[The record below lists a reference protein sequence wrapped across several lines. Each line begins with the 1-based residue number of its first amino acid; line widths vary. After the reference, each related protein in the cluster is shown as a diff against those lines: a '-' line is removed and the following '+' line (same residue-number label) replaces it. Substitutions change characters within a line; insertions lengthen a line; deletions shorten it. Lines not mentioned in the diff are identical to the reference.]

1 MNSVAVQTIQQITPQ
16 LGYEYAKEKLC
27 HEFPCGKRYV
37 RAHRP
42 RRSDPRRIQLRAM
55 RRLRV
60 HRQRRYVQHTTLYT
74 KILDHDGNV
83 LIENPTESH
92 QSVKESTA
100 ALLTSAMQS
109 VVQAGSDGAAALD
122 NMPVA
127 GKTGTA
133 DNDKTSGSAASPP
146 TTPARCGAVTT
157 IPSPMSNIG
166 TNFRFQIWKAIMSRV
181 HAGLE
186 YKDFTMP
193 ASVEQKTICTLSGQL
208 ARPRL
213 PGKGR
218 NSLQQTTRLTRPA
231 QAMSLAAAA
240 GTRAPVT
247 APAAR
252 PTANTGTLDRVL
264 RQYRRQY
271 RRHTWRQYR
280 RHDRRQYRRRHRSR
294 HRRRHGS
301 RHWRRHGS
309 RHRRRHRS
317 WHRRRHG
324 SRHRRRHRSRHR
336 RRHGSRH
343 RRRHGSRHRRRDNR
357 ITAKKEM
364 YAICVHLFFCS

>member
-208 ARPRL
+208 ARPGCPARTEFFATDNA
-213 PGKGR
+213 PDEACTGHVIGGG
-218 NSLQQTTRLTRPA
+218 SGDGTGDGTGGTTD
-231 QAMSLAAAA
+231 
-240 GTRAPVT
+240 G
-247 APAAR
+247 
-252 PTANTGTLDRVL
+252 NTGGNTGGTPGGNTGGTTGGNTGGGTDPG
-264 RQYRRQY
+264 
-271 RRHTWRQYR
+271 TGGGT
-280 RHDRRQYRRRHRSR
+280 DP
-294 HRRRHGS
+294 GT
-301 RHWRRHGS
+301 G
-309 RHRRRHRS
+309 
-317 WHRRRHG
+317 G
-324 SRHRRRHRSRHR
+324 
-336 RRHGSRH
+336 GTDP
-343 RRRHGSRHRRRDNR
+343 GTGGGTDPG
-357 ITAKKEM
+357 TGGGTDPGTGGGTDPGTGGGTDPGTGGGTDPGTGGETTG
-364 YAICVHLFFCS
+364 